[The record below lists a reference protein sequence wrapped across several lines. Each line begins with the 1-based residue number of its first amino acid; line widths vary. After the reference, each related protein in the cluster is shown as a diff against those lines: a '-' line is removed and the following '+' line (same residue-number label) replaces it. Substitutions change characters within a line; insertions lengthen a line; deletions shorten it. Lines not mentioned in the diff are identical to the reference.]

1 MKMMKNRKDDGLCV
15 FRSSSLGGGMMKQIR
30 LTITELADVTGI
42 HRQTVSKRLRDIPP
56 ASGSSC
62 KRKLYDLKSALSA
75 IYTTR
80 GSQNAEH

>member
-1 MKMMKNRKDDGLCV
+1 MKNRQDDELYV
-15 FRSSSLGGGMMKQIR
+15 FYSSSLGGMMKQIR
-30 LTITELADVTGI
+30 LTITELAGATGM

-75 IYTTR
+75 IYSTGGR
-80 GSQNAEH
+80 QNAEY

>member
-1 MKMMKNRKDDGLCV
+1 MKMMKNRKDDGLYV
-15 FRSSSLGGGMMKQIR
+15 FCSSSFGVMMKQIR
-30 LTITELADVTGI
+30 LTITELAGATGM

-56 ASGSSC
+56 APGSSC

-75 IYTTR
+75 IYSTG

>member
-15 FRSSSLGGGMMKQIR
+15 FCSSSLGGMMKQIR
-30 LTITELADVTGI
+30 LTITELADVTGM
-42 HRQTVSKRLRDIPP
+42 HRQTVSKRLRDISP
-56 ASGSSC
+56 APGSSC

>member
-1 MKMMKNRKDDGLCV
+1 MCFL
-15 FRSSSLGGGMMKQIR
+15 FIIFGGVMKQIR

-56 ASGSSC
+56 APGSSC

-75 IYTTR
+75 IYNTR

>member
-1 MKMMKNRKDDGLCV
+1 
-15 FRSSSLGGGMMKQIR
+15 MMKQIR
-30 LTITELADVTGI
+30 LTITELAGATGM
-42 HRQTVSKRLRDIPP
+42 HRQTVSKRLQGIPP
-56 ASGSSC
+56 APGSSC

>member
-1 MKMMKNRKDDGLCV
+1 MCFL
-15 FRSSSLGGGMMKQIR
+15 FIIFGGMMKQIR

-56 ASGSSC
+56 APGSSC

-75 IYTTR
+75 IYNTR

>member
-1 MKMMKNRKDDGLCV
+1 MKIMKNRKDDGLYV
-15 FRSSSLGGGMMKQIR
+15 FCSSSLGVMMKQIR
-30 LTITELADVTGI
+30 LTITELAGATGM

-56 ASGSSC
+56 APGSSC

-75 IYTTR
+75 IYSTG